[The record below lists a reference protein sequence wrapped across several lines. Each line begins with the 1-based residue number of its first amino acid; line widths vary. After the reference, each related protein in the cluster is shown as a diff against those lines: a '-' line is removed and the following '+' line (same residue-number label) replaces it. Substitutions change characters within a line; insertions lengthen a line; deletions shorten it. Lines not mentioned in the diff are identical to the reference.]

1 VAQKKSLRL
10 PALSTTLVPAQA
22 GDELELDEMW
32 TWVLRRKNK
41 RWLWLALCR
50 RTRQIVAYAIGCRGA
65 ATCRVL
71 WQRIPPA
78 YQSSL
83 CYSDFWEAYAQV
95 VPASQHHPS
104 QGRGQ
109 TNHIERY
116 NNTMRQRV
124 GRLVRQTLSFSKCD
138 VMHEAAIKLFIH
150 HYNHTQLPT

>member
-1 VAQKKSLRL
+1 MAQKKSLSL
-10 PALSTTLVPAQA
+10 PALSATLLPAQE

-50 RTRQIVAYAIGCRGA
+50 RTRQIVAYALGCRGA

-71 WQRIPPA
+71 WQRIPPG
-78 YQSSL
+78 YKSSL

-95 VPASQHHPS
+95 VPASQHDRS
-104 QGRGQ
+104 EGRGQ

-124 GRLVRQTLSFSKCD
+124 GRLVRQTLSFSKSE
-138 VMHEAAIKLFIH
+138 VMHEAVIKLFIH